1 MSDEKLLTGP
11 AGRDLT
17 IDGAISPV
25 AVAEEHLPHEAKRF
39 LRVGVWI
46 LVLLVGGF
54 FAWAAFAPL
63 DAGVPAQGVTIVE
76 SKRKTVAH
84 LTGGI
89 VKEILVRDM
98 QLVRAGEPLV
108 VLDETT
114 ASAQYES
121 VNKEYLSL
129 LAMKA
134 RLEAERA
141 DAREI
146 HFPLELIEAAKT
158 EPEAARQMALQ
169 RDLFAARRSALA
181 SDLRVFEEQVRTY
194 SQDAASKRVQ
204 LALLQEQL
212 EGIRSLA
219 AEGYAPQAQRLEL
232 ERQALDLQARLD
244 LSLRQADEARLRA
257 AQRREEY
264 RKEVESQLAEVA
276 KQVAVLDERRRALRE
291 DLSRTVIRAPVD
303 GYVNA
308 LAVHTVGGVVRPG
321 EPLMELIPTDERL
334 EFEVR
339 VPAHLIE
346 HVYPGLKA
354 DVMLQNFS
362 KELPHPLEGEVV
374 SVSADLVID
383 KDPNVPPHYVARVR
397 LTEQGLGDLGHRVL
411 QPGMPVSVVIKT
423 GERTFLHYLVD
434 PLLRRVHQSLTEQ

>member
-1 MSDEKLLTGP
+1 MRGNV
-11 AGRDLT
+11 
-17 IDGAISPV
+17 DGVIAPV

-84 LTGGI
+84 LTGGV

-98 QLVRAGEPLV
+98 QFVHAGDPLV

-121 VNKEYLSL
+121 ANKEYLSL

-141 DAREI
+141 DASTIR
-146 HFPLELIEAAKT
+146 FPEELIEAAKT
-158 EPEAARQMALQ
+158 DPEAARQMALQ

-194 SQDAASKRVQ
+194 SQDAASKREQ
-204 LALLQEQL
+204 LTLLQEQL
-212 EGIRSLA
+212 KGIRSLA
-219 AEGYAPQAQRLEL
+219 AEGYAPQSQRLDL

-244 LSLRQADEARLRA
+244 FSSRQADEARLRA

-276 KQVAVLDERRRALRE
+276 KQVAVLDEKRRALRE
-291 DLSRTVIRAPVD
+291 DLSRTVIKAPVD

-321 EPLMELIPTDERL
+321 EPLMEIIPADERL

-346 HVYPGLKA
+346 HVHPGLKA

-374 SVSADLVID
+374 SVSADLVVD
-383 KDPNVPPHYVARVR
+383 KDPNVPPHYLARVR
-397 LTEQGLGDLGHRVL
+397 LTDRGRETLGNRLL

-423 GERTFLHYLVD
+423 GERTFLQYMVD
-434 PLLRRVHQSLTEQ
+434 PLLRRFHLALTEQ